1 MNRQVSRILVLG
13 TAAVCLAAAPGF
25 AGKKEDEIL
34 RADVDEIQRQVFE
47 LKRMLE
53 KQNDD
58 FQRLLGFLEASPDEK
73 RAMAEFNA
81 NVESLRGD
89 IRSLSTK
96 FDTTTARLAALERQ
110 VALAGSV
117 APPPGPAGLAPS
129 PDGDDGALAGTT
141 APPSADPGEAAFQR
155 AYGDYIKDSFD
166 LAVSEFREFITQH
179 PASELADNAQYWIA
193 MSAFNQRKYE
203 DAVQGFDQLLTR
215 YPGADNA
222 PEALYRKGLALLELK
237 RFGQAVLVLEDV
249 RSRYPDNPA
258 AKQAAERLRELAAGE
273 R

>member
-1 MNRQVSRILVLG
+1 MNRPVSRLLVLG
-13 TAAVCLAAAPGF
+13 TAALCLAAAPGS

-58 FQRLLGFLEASPDEK
+58 FQRLLGYLEASPDEK
-73 RAMAEFNA
+73 KAMAEFNA
-81 NVESLRGD
+81 NVDSLRGD

-110 VALAGSV
+110 VALGAGGAV
-117 APPPGPAGLAPS
+117 APGPPGAA
-129 PDGDDGALAGTT
+129 DDGASAGTSG
-141 APPSADPGEAAFQR
+141 PPPANPGEAAFQR

-166 LAVSEFREFITQH
+166 LAVSEFREFIAQH
-179 PASELADNAQYWIA
+179 PASDLADNAQYWIA

-203 DAVQGFDQLLTR
+203 EAIQGFDQLLTR